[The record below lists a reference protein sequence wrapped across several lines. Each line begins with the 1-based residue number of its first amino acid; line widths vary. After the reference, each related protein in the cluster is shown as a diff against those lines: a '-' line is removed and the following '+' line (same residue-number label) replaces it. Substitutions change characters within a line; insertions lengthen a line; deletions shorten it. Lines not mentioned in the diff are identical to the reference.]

1 MEKNT
6 SVSSDGETGDIPL
19 VDPVVDKM
27 VGEKLRDYFDA
38 LLDDKVPD
46 RIVEL
51 IVALGEREKQSAGG
65 GSQ

>member
-6 SVSSDGETGDIPL
+6 SAGSDGETGDIPL

-27 VGEKLRDYFDA
+27 VGEKLRNYFDA

-51 IVALGEREKQSAGG
+51 IVALGEREKHSAGG
-65 GSQ
+65 GSK

>member
-1 MEKNT
+1 MEKK
-6 SVSSDGETGDIPL
+6 VIADHRGETGDIPL

-27 VGEKLRDYFDA
+27 VGEKLRNYFDA

-65 GSQ
+65 GS

>member
-1 MEKNT
+1 MENKAIA
-6 SVSSDGETGDIPL
+6 DHGGETTDIPF

-27 VGEKLRDYFDA
+27 VGEKLRNYFDS

-51 IVALGEREKQSAGG
+51 IVALGEREKQSTGG
-65 GSQ
+65 GPK